1 MPIEKLAARGPA
13 AVGEK
18 RNVKVQN
25 APAASPGAVGGQ
37 SVCPWKSPLPIA
49 KALAGAAP
57 LNVASTSGPGPL
69 FVIVTACEPMLVVP
83 TRCFA
88 NAAADEDSTANGVD
102 VGDTVIITGA
112 EVVVPPRLS
121 IAFAVSA

>member
-1 MPIEKLAARGPA
+1 M
-13 AVGEK
+13 
-18 RNVKVQN
+18 
-25 APAASPGAVGGQ
+25 
-37 SVCPWKSPLPIA
+37 

-57 LNVASTSGPGPL
+57 LNVANTSEPGPL

-88 NAAADEDSTANGVD
+88 NATADEDSAANGVD